1 MTTYLDSVCNLFEQK
16 LKYAPGERDMIV
28 MHHEFIAEYPDRKEK
43 ITSTM
48 IDYGIPDGDS
58 SMSRTV
64 ALPVAIASKMILE
77 GSIDLI
83 GVHRP
88 VMPEVYEP
96 ILKELETLDIKLE
109 EHTHKL

>member
-1 MTTYLDSVCNLFEQK
+1 
-16 LKYAPGERDMIV
+16 MIV

-48 IDYGIPDGDS
+48 IDFGIPNGDS

-64 ALPVAIASKMILE
+64 ALPVAIASRMILD
-77 GSIDLI
+77 GSMKLV

-96 ILKELETLDIKLE
+96 ILKELENLDIKLE
-109 EHTHKL
+109 DRVTPI

>member
-1 MTTYLDSVCNLFEQK
+1 
-16 LKYAPGERDMIV
+16 MIV
-28 MHHEFIAEYPDRKEK
+28 MHHEFIAEYSDHKEK

-48 IDYGIPDGDS
+48 IDYGIPNGDS

-64 ALPVAIASKMILE
+64 ALPVAIASRMILE
-77 GSIDLI
+77 DSIKLI

-109 EHTHKL
+109 ERTTRL